1 VEHVTDK
8 EYIGTLLAQ
17 IKEQQ
22 EAYVLLYNR
31 NLALY
36 NELKTMDAY
45 ALQLTEVVTEANK
58 IIASGRHIASGS
70 APLCSTACCTT
81 VSHDP
86 MLCLPYGVTKFVLSR
101 GGKSLL

>member
-58 IIASGRHIASGS
+58 IIASGRHIASGRQ
-70 APLCSTACCTT
+70 ANDTHECQ
-81 VSHDP
+81 
-86 MLCLPYGVTKFVLSR
+86 
-101 GGKSLL
+101 